1 MIKMDYIQY
10 AMIYGINDGEIKDI
24 KDYKSIQ
31 IDDITLLLVPFD
43 ELKKLDKIGSKYK
56 ILILSW
62 KIMKP
67 VLLDLLNYDWDF
79 KFEND
84 TDELELEDIYENAND
99 PENRLY
105 GIESYFKNNYKW
117 PEKIADPI
125 LHTRLLITPP
135 SGHNPIVFYYG
146 ETVNLLDNNDK
157 DIKFLF
163 DLIYR
168 QYFTSKELKN

>member
-1 MIKMDYIQY
+1 MIKMDYTQY
-10 AMIYGINDGEIKDI
+10 TMIYGINEGEIKD
-24 KDYKSIQ
+24 KENYKSIQ
-31 IDDITLLLVPFD
+31 IDGITLLLVPFD
-43 ELKKLDKIGSKYK
+43 ELKKIESKYK
-56 ILILSW
+56 ILTLSW

-84 TDELELEDIYENAND
+84 TDESELENIYENVND
-99 PENRLY
+99 PENRLNE
-105 GIESYFKNNYKW
+105 IESYFKNNYKW

-157 DIKFLF
+157 DVKFLF
-163 DLIYR
+163 DLIVR
-168 QYFTSKELKN
+168 QYYASKELKN